1 MTVLKGNT
9 AAGKSQC
16 CKNVAS
22 PLYKKMLQEKRKKS
36 RTWSWRLRKME
47 AFLLYINSGHNQNIV
62 GSKLGGNLKAKY
74 FVKLHFDFFI
84 YI

>member
-1 MTVLKGNT
+1 
-9 AAGKSQC
+9 
-16 CKNVAS
+16 
-22 PLYKKMLQEKRKKS
+22 
-36 RTWSWRLRKME
+36 ME
-47 AFLLYINSGHNQNIV
+47 TFLLYINSGHNQNIV